1 MEQYKFVYDTLDKMQ
16 IAYDVV
22 EHPPAFTTEDA
33 DKYIKDIDCIRTK
46 TLFLCNKK
54 KAAFYLLVLD
64 QSKRLDFK
72 KFEDLVSEKKIRFC
86 SPEQLME
93 KMQLIPGAVS
103 LFGILNNKEKDI
115 RVILDKEMLT
125 GQRISFH
132 PNDNTKTV
140 LISEEDMYRFI
151 EEHGFEYKAIEI

>member
-1 MEQYKFVYDTLDKMQ
+1 MEQYQFVYDTLDKMN
-16 IAYDVV
+16 IEYDVV

-33 DKYIKDIDCIRTK
+33 DKYIVGIDCIRTK

-54 KAAFYLLVLD
+54 KTAFYLLVLD

-72 KFEDLVSEKKIRFC
+72 KFEALVSEKKIRFC

-93 KMQLIPGAVS
+93 KMKLKPGAVS
-103 LFGILNNKEKDI
+103 LFGILNNEDKDI
-115 RVILDKEMLT
+115 KVLMDKEMLT
-125 GQRISFH
+125 DQRISFH

-140 LISEEDMYRFI
+140 LLSIEDMHRFI
-151 EEHGFEYKAIEI
+151 EEQGFESQVIEA